1 MVQSS
6 SKRSD
11 MPRTLFKIIL
21 MLGLALAGVAAIAA
35 EPEPAETANPAAT
48 CAASAFDFGG
58 RIIENGEVT
67 DTWTLTC
74 WRQPGQQG
82 TPTASATAKPV
93 DAVPVAS
100 QSVRPAGDVQGPQR
114 F

>member
-6 SKRSD
+6 DKRSD
-11 MPRTLFKIIL
+11 MPRTLLKIIL

-35 EPEPAETANPAAT
+35 EPQPTETASRTT
-48 CAASAFDFGG
+48 CAKTTFEFGG
-58 RIIENGEVT
+58 RIVQNGEAT

-74 WRQPGQQG
+74 WRQPAPQAAAQ
-82 TPTASATAKPV
+82 SAKPV
-93 DAVPVAS
+93 DAMPVAT
-100 QSVRPAGDVQGPQR
+100 QSMPQTGMATGAPR